1 MEYCWNAIRTRSLW
15 QINCLGSYRNMMQF
29 QINSRKQNRQR
40 DTWIIK
46 IRVLEKVFR
55 KQFCF
60 IKCRRQHLQVTEL
73 RSYSKFTFAEN
84 TNANL
89 PEVLRTKFLG
99 SDGFF
104 CFISTCKFGSFKNPF
119 AMITSLSELYFRFRR
134 SILLLQK
141 KIVIFM
147 NYGSSTTGLS
157 MNGMWLHSHT
167 PTHASIY
174 LDVLMLYL

>member
-99 SDGFF
+99 SDGLF

-119 AMITSLSELYFRFRR
+119 AMTASLSQGNSSHFLPPVNGGKKLNLRSSFKTQSHMWYFF
-134 SILLLQK
+134 SANFHL
-141 KIVIFM
+141 
-147 NYGSSTTGLS
+147 
-157 MNGMWLHSHT
+157 
-167 PTHASIY
+167 
-174 LDVLMLYL
+174 